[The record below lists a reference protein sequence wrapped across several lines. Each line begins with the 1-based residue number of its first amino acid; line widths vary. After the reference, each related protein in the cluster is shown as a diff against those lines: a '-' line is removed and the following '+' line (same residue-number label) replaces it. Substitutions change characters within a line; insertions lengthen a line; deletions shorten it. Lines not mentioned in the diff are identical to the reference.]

1 MVSIFF
7 FFWFLVI
14 LFGVIGA
21 MRGWAKEILVTF
33 SVVIALFII
42 TLLEVY
48 VPFFRVF
55 IENPQAANAKY
66 IFWIR
71 TLLVMLLVFFG
82 YQTPRLQR
90 FVAGDKF
97 NRERLQDSLLGF
109 VLGFFNGFLII
120 GSILYFMHT
129 AGYPYPNFI
138 TRPSPRKPRRPR
150 PSGHLFAAALARH
163 PRHLLRRGTGLH
175 LRHHRLH
182 LGRYSRHDPRSSD
195 RHRWQRTL
203 RHRPPPHGE
212 RL

>member
-14 LFGVIGA
+14 LFGVIGT

-42 TLLEVY
+42 TLLESY

-55 IENPQAANAKY
+55 LENPQAGNVKN

-71 TLLVMLLVFFG
+71 TALVVVLAFFG
-82 YQTPRLQR
+82 YQTPTLQR

-109 VLGFFNGFLII
+109 VLGFINGFLII
-120 GSILYFMHT
+120 GSILYFMHN
-129 AGYPYPNFI
+129 AGYPYPQFI
-138 TRPSPRKPRRPR
+138 SAPMTQDAQDALNRLVVYLPPRWLGIP
-150 PSGHLFAAALARH
+150 GIYFAVALAFIFVIIVFI
-163 PRHLLRRGTGLH
+163 
-175 LRHHRLH
+175 
-182 LGRYSRHDPRSSD
+182 
-195 RHRWQRTL
+195 
-203 RHRPPPHGE
+203 
-212 RL
+212 

>member
-33 SVVIALFII
+33 SVIIAMFII
-42 TLLEVY
+42 TLLESY

-55 IENPQAANAKY
+55 LENPGGGNAKN

-71 TLLVMLLVFFG
+71 TALIMTLAFFG
-82 YQTPRLQR
+82 YQTPTLQR

-97 NRERLQDSLLGF
+97 NRDRLQDSLLGF

-120 GSILYFMHT
+120 GSLLYFMHQ
-129 AGYPYPNFI
+129 AGYPYPQFI
-138 TRPSPRKPRRPR
+138 TAPGTPE
-150 PSGHLFAAALARH
+150 AQAALDRLVVYLP
-163 PRHLLRRGTGLH
+163 PRW
-175 LRHHRLH
+175 
-182 LGRYSRHDPRSSD
+182 LGIPGIYFAVA
-195 RHRWQRTL
+195 L
-203 RHRPPPHGE
+203 AFIFVIIVFI
-212 RL
+212 

>member
-42 TLLEVY
+42 TLLESY

-55 IENPQAANAKY
+55 IENPQAGNVKY

-71 TLLVMLLVFFG
+71 TSLILLLAFFG
-82 YQTPRLQR
+82 YQTPTLQR
-90 FVAGDKF
+90 FMGGNKF

-109 VLGFFNGFLII
+109 VLGFLNGFLII
-120 GSILYFMHT
+120 GSLLYFMHN
-129 AGYPYPNFI
+129 AAYPYPQFI
-138 TRPSPRKPRRPR
+138 TAPITPE
-150 PSGHLFAAALARH
+150 AQAALDRLVVYLP
-163 PRHLLRRGTGLH
+163 PRW
-175 LRHHRLH
+175 
-182 LGRYSRHDPRSSD
+182 LGIPGIYFAVA
-195 RHRWQRTL
+195 L
-203 RHRPPPHGE
+203 AFIFVIIVFI
-212 RL
+212 